1 MVCGMRIALVAV
13 LRWAVLG
20 WTGLMVLP
28 LHAEPVTPPY
38 EMVRTLQSLQAQ
50 VAQGNS
56 QALAAQR
63 ALVMRMEK
71 DFMDAPALVWQDPRN
86 ARAAVVHL
94 LSGGHPAVM
103 RELLKFDPLP
113 MVDVDLM
120 NGALAYVEGRE
131 QQAAELLSRFD
142 PRELPP
148 SLGGHVALALAAVTV
163 RDQPETALTYLGLA
177 RLLLP
182 GSLVEEAALRREV
195 FVAGT
200 LDDIERFQSLS
211 ITYLR
216 RFRNSIYA
224 PDFRRRFMMAI
235 DTLGFAQSP
244 EKFAL
249 IESLFNEFD
258 EDTQRTLYLRMART
272 ALLHGQLDIVR
283 KVVDRAFPLAMG
295 GTREEALLKLYKA
308 GGAMDAQNI
317 KLVRDT
323 LWSVDKTLLEPNELD
338 LLDAVYSV
346 LNSVRHWPEP
356 PARVIGEFSSY
367 RPGNK
372 PADPKWITPVMS
384 RANQLLT
391 ETDKLLEQAGNP

>member
-1 MVCGMRIALVAV
+1 MLRRITTSL
-13 LRWAVLG
+13 LAVLG
-20 WTGLMVLP
+20 WAGLAVST
-28 LHAEPVTPPY
+28 LHADPVMPPY

-63 ALVMRMEK
+63 ALLLRMEK
-71 DFMDAPALVWQDPRN
+71 DFMDAPAVVWQDPRN
-86 ARAAVVHL
+86 ARAAVIHL

-113 MVDVDLM
+113 RIETDLM
-120 NGALAYVEGRE
+120 KGALAYVEGRE
-131 QQAAELLSRFD
+131 LKAAELLAQFD

-148 SLGGHVALALAAVTV
+148 NLGGHVALALAAVTV
-163 RDQPETALTYLGLA
+163 RDKPETALTYLGLA

-195 FVAGT
+195 FVVGT
-200 LDDIERFQSLS
+200 LGDIERFQTLS

-224 PDFRRRFMMAI
+224 GDFRRRFMLAI
-235 DTLGFAQSP
+235 DTLGFAKSP

-249 IESLFNEFD
+249 IESLLNEFD

-272 ALLHGQLDIVR
+272 ALLNGQLEIVR
-283 KVVDRAFPLAMG
+283 KVADRAIPLAMG
-295 GTREEALLKLYKA
+295 GTREEALLKIYKA
-308 GGAMDAQNI
+308 GATLDADDI
-317 KLVRDT
+317 RDVRDT
-323 LWSVDKTLLEPNELD
+323 LWSVDKTLLEPDELE

-346 LNSVRHWPEP
+346 MNSVRHWPEP
-356 PARVIGEFSSY
+356 PANLIGEFSSY
-367 RPGNK
+367 APANK
-372 PADPKWITPVMS
+372 PADPEWITPVMS
-384 RANQLLT
+384 RANQLLM
-391 ETDKLLEQAGNP
+391 ETDKLLDLAGNP

>member
-1 MVCGMRIALVAV
+1 MLRKPMALLLALNAWVCLTVS
-13 LRWAVLG
+13 
-20 WTGLMVLP
+20 LP
-28 LHAEPVTPPY
+28 QAAPAASPY

-63 ALVMRMEK
+63 ALLLRMEN
-71 DFMDAPALVWQDPRN
+71 DFLDAPAVVWQDPRN
-86 ARAAVVHL
+86 ARAAVIHL

-103 RELLKFDPLP
+103 RDLLKFDPLP
-113 MVDVDLM
+113 LIEPDLM
-120 NGALAYVEGRE
+120 KGALAYVEGRE
-131 QQAAELLSRFD
+131 QQAGELLSQFD

-163 RDQPETALTYLGLA
+163 SDRPETALTYLGLA

-200 LDDIERFQSLS
+200 LGDIERFQSLS

-224 PDFRRRFMMAI
+224 GDFRRRFMMAI
-235 DTLGFAQSP
+235 DTLGFAKSP

-249 IESLFNEFD
+249 IESLLKEFD
-258 EDTQRTLYLRMART
+258 EDTQRTLYLRLAHT
-272 ALLHGQLDIVR
+272 ALLNGQLEIVR
-283 KVVDRAFPLAMG
+283 KVADRAIPLAMG
-295 GTREEALLKLYKA
+295 GTREEALLKIYRA
-308 GGAMDAQNI
+308 GATLDADNI
-317 KLVRDT
+317 KAVRDT
-323 LWSVDKTLLEPNELD
+323 LWSVDKALLAPDELE

-356 PARVIGEFSSY
+356 PANVIGEFSVY
-367 RPGNK
+367 TPANK
-372 PADPKWITPVMS
+372 PVDPDWTTPVMR
-384 RANQLLT
+384 RATQLLL
-391 ETDKLLEQAGNP
+391 ETDKLLSEAGNP

>member
-1 MVCGMRIALVAV
+1 MVRRMRGFLLATLCWAGLVAS
-13 LRWAVLG
+13 
-20 WTGLMVLP
+20 P
-28 LHAEPVTPPY
+28 LNAQPVTPPY

-63 ALVMRMEK
+63 ALLLRMEN
-71 DFMDAPALVWQDPRN
+71 DFMDAPAVVWQDPRN
-86 ARAAVVHL
+86 ARAAVIHL

-103 RELLKFDPLP
+103 RELMKFDPLP
-113 MVDVDLM
+113 SIDVDLM

-131 QQAAELLSRFD
+131 QQAAELLSGFD

-163 RDQPETALTYLGLA
+163 REKPEAALTYLGLA

-200 LDDIERFQSLS
+200 LDNIERFQSLS

-224 PDFRRRFMMAI
+224 PDFRRRFMLAI
-235 DTLGFAQSP
+235 DTLGFAKSP

-272 ALLHGQLDIVR
+272 ALLHGQLEIVR
-283 KVVDRAFPLAMG
+283 KVVDRAIPLAMG
-295 GTREEALLKLYKA
+295 GTREEAMLKIYMA
-308 GGAMDAQNI
+308 GATMDAKNI

-323 LWSVDKTLLEPNELD
+323 LWSVDKTLLEPDELD

-346 LNSVRHWPEP
+346 MNSVRHWPEP
-356 PARVIGEFSSY
+356 PVNVIGEFSSFT
-367 RPGNK
+367 PGNK
-372 PADPKWITPVMS
+372 PGDPEWITPVMS
-384 RANQLLT
+384 HANQLLT
-391 ETDKLLEQAGNP
+391 ETGKLLDKAGNP

>member
-1 MVCGMRIALVAV
+1 MVRGMRVVLVAV
-13 LRWAVLG
+13 LGWA
-20 WTGLMVLP
+20 GLTVLP
-28 LHAEPVTPPY
+28 AHAEPVTPPY

-63 ALVMRMEK
+63 ALLLRMEK
-71 DFMDAPALVWQDPRN
+71 DFMDAPAVVWQDPRN

-94 LSGGHPAVM
+94 LSGGHPAVV
-103 RELLKFDPLP
+103 RELMKFDPLP

-131 QQAAELLSRFD
+131 QQAAELLSGFD

-163 RDQPETALTYLGLA
+163 RDKPETALTYLGLA

-258 EDTQRTLYLRMART
+258 EDTQRMLYLRMART
-272 ALLHGQLDIVR
+272 ALLHGQLEIVG
-283 KVVDRAFPLAMG
+283 KVVDRAIPLAMG
-295 GTREEALLKLYKA
+295 GTHEEALLKIYKA
-308 GGAMDAQNI
+308 AASMDAKNI
-317 KLVRDT
+317 KVVRDT
-323 LWSVDKTLLEPNELD
+323 LWSVDKSLLEPDELD
-338 LLDAVYSV
+338 LLDAVYTV
-346 LNSVRHWPEP
+346 MNSVRHWPEP
-356 PARVIGEFSSY
+356 PANVIGEFSSY
-367 RPGNK
+367 TPGNK

-384 RANQLLT
+384 QANQLLL
-391 ETDKLLEQAGNP
+391 ETDKLLDQAGNP